1 MLLYKENGLEVYL
14 FSSFMKMVYEK
25 NRFDTCKTMWNWFEW
40 GTLCIDYNCGR
51 VHLDVRIDF
60 IFLFF
65 SFYIFVSG
73 VHRKEQLQSEKLTFF
88 FCKRNVC
95 ELIYQYYRAESMC
108 VYLGKIG
115 NPFWSL
121 EPVCSPSFHTLACLT
136 MCREVWL
143 CCMSKLTCVLEVA
156 ILQMF
161 IIFMNLAF
169 SFLTWVLESGLKT
182 APPTDRPFVICLN
195 QLCWLKVP
203 IFRVMI
209 IIVAHWWQSGVMLV
223 ACLSSYDHAS
233 ISYEMYWMLIILKN
247 GINESLISDPYYLQ

>member
-1 MLLYKENGLEVYL
+1 
-14 FSSFMKMVYEK
+14 
-25 NRFDTCKTMWNWFEW
+25 MWNWFEW
-40 GTLCIDYNCGR
+40 GTLCIDYNCGQ
-51 VHLDVRIDF
+51 VNLDVRIDF
-60 IFLFF
+60 IFFLFLF
-65 SFYIFVSG
+65 LSAEYI
-73 VHRKEQLQSEKLTFF
+73 EKNNCNQKNLL

-95 ELIYQYYRAESMC
+95 ELIYQYYRTESMC

-182 APPTDRPFVICLN
+182 APPTDHLFVICLN

-247 GINESLISDPYYLQ
+247 DINESLISDPYYLQ

>member
-1 MLLYKENGLEVYL
+1 MSAEYI
-14 FSSFMKMVYEK
+14 EK
-25 NRFDTCKTMWNWFEW
+25 N
-40 GTLCIDYNCGR
+40 NCNQKN
-51 VHLDVRIDF
+51 L
-60 IFLFF
+60 L
-65 SFYIFVSG
+65 
-73 VHRKEQLQSEKLTFF
+73 

-95 ELIYQYYRAESMC
+95 ELIYQYYRTESMC

-121 EPVCSPSFHTLACLT
+121 EPVCSPSLHTLACLT

-182 APPTDRPFVICLN
+182 APPTDHLFVICLN
-195 QLCWLKVP
+195 RLCWLKVP